1 MPKQLTLSVDNN
13 SDALERV
20 LRVVRHRGYAV
31 RRVEAEMPESGERME
46 VKLELASSR
55 PAFGLVAQL
64 AKLAEVRALAV
75 RGDGVQIA
83 L

>member
-31 RRVEAEMPESGERME
+31 RRMEATLPETGERME
-46 VKLELASSR
+46 VLLEVDSPR
-55 PAFGLVAQL
+55 PSWHLVSQL
-64 AKLAEVRALAV
+64 AKLGEVRSLALRGEAV
-75 RGDGVQIA
+75 SIS

>member
-1 MPKQLTLSVDNN
+1 MPKQLTMSVDNN

-31 RRVEAEMPESGERME
+31 RRVEAQMPEASDRME
-46 VKLELASSR
+46 VLLELESSR

-64 AKLAEVRALAV
+64 AKLAEVRSLAV
-75 RGDGVQIA
+75 QGEGVRIA